1 MRHVNLDFTTSN
13 TPLAAIPCV
22 HQVFEDEV
30 RLSRHI
36 ASALTEAGH
45 DPVIIHDGETA
56 LGQIEAEPFDLVV
69 LDIGL
74 PGMDGFE
81 VLRRLRAKK
90 MAHRVLIL
98 TARGELNDRINGLQL
113 GADDYLAK
121 PFAMQE
127 LLARVRALGRRYAE
141 EPEVTL
147 RVADLT
153 LNLVNQEVHRGGRSI
168 ELSARELTLLKV
180 LMREPGR
187 IFTRIELCERV
198 WEREHEYDTKL
209 VEVFVGR
216 LRKKIGT
223 PLLIHTVRHSG
234 YTIRDPE

>member
-1 MRHVNLDFTTSN
+1 MRILV
-13 TPLAAIPCV
+13 I
-22 HQVFEDEV
+22 EDEV

-36 ASALTEAGH
+36 ASALTQAGH
-45 DPVIIHDGETA
+45 DPVVIHDGETA
-56 LGQIEAEPFDLVV
+56 LGKLEEEPFDLLV
-69 LDIGL
+69 LDVGL

-81 VLRRLRAKK
+81 VLRRLRAKH
-90 MAHRVLIL
+90 MSHRVLML
-98 TARGELNDRINGLQL
+98 TARSELTDRVTGLQL

-141 EPEVTL
+141 EPAVML
-147 RVADLT
+147 KVGDLT
-153 LNLVNQEVHRGGRSI
+153 LDLVHHDVRRNDRYI
-168 ELSARELTLLKV
+168 ELSVRELTLLRV

-187 IFTRIELCERV
+187 IFTRTELCERV

-216 LRKKIGT
+216 LRKKVGSP
-223 PLLIHTVRHSG
+223 PLVHTVRHVG
-234 YTIRDPE
+234 YTIREAA

>member
-1 MRHVNLDFTTSN
+1 MRVL
-13 TPLAAIPCV
+13 V
-22 HQVFEDEV
+22 VEDEV

-45 DPVIIHDGETA
+45 DPVIIPDGETA

-98 TARGELNDRINGLQL
+98 TARGELNDRVTGLQL

-127 LLARVRALGRRYAE
+127 LLARIRALGRRYAE

-153 LNLVNQEVHRGGRSI
+153 LNLVNQEVHRGDRSI
-168 ELSARELTLLKV
+168 ELSTRELTLLKV

-223 PLLIHTVRHSG
+223 PLLIHTVRHAG
-234 YTIRDPE
+234 YTIKEPE